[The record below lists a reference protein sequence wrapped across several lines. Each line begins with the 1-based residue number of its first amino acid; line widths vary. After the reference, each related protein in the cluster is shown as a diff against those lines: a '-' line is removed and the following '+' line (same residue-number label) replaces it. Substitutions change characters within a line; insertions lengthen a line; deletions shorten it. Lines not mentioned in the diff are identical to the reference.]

1 MIDDIDD
8 RHRCK
13 YCFKFIN
20 EKVFLDKN
28 GSCFKCFY
36 ENNSDKNLKKKTD
49 KKKTKIKK
57 KKREYKQLYLL
68 NE

>member
-1 MIDDIDD
+1 MIDD

-13 YCFKFIN
+13 HCSKFIN

-36 ENNSDKNLKKKTD
+36 ENNSDKNLKKK
-49 KKKTKIKK
+49 KQIKRK
-57 KKREYKQLYLL
+57 PK
-68 NE
+68 

>member
-1 MIDDIDD
+1 MTDN
-8 RHRCK
+8 RHKCEN
-13 YCFKFIN
+13 CLKFIN

-28 GSCFKCFY
+28 SLCFKCFY
-36 ENNSDKNLKKKTD
+36 ENNPDKNLKKKTD

-57 KKREYKQLYLL
+57 EKSKYKQLYLL